1 MTGND
6 RAIFTAALRWHT
18 AHAKRLAIGA
28 EKRRWEKAAKEECSV
43 FSRARGQAADA
54 AARLTPAKRVE
65 LAALRALAKA
75 CEKERDSRH
84 QIEDAALVID
94 VKTLRLS

>member
-18 AHAKRLAIGA
+18 AHAKRLSIGA
-28 EKRRWEKAAKEECSV
+28 EKRRWDKAAKKAGSV
-43 FSRARGQAADA
+43 FSRASVQTADA

-75 CEKERDSRH
+75 CEKERNSRH
-84 QIEDAALVID
+84 QIENATLVID
-94 VKTLRLS
+94 VKTLRLF